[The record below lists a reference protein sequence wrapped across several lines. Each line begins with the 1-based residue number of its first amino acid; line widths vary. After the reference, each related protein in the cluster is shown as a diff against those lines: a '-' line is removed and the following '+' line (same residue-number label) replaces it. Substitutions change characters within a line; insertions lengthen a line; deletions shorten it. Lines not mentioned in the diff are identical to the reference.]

1 MSISVISHEKLN
13 IHKLNENYKNIIEDL
28 HISDLDTIQNDIN
41 HLNFSDYKFIKL
53 KLSIQLSN
61 PNYLTN
67 NSPNYLTN
75 HSSNIEVIYYFVH
88 GFPDDEPVGYILLD
102 NGLYEKV
109 NGLYD
114 KVEDMKTN
122 TYFDINMINKWYNET
137 TKNMSDY
144 EDEHWY

>member
-13 IHKLNENYKNIIEDL
+13 IYKLNEKYKNIIEDL

-53 KLSIQLSN
+53 KLYIQLSN

-67 NSPNYLTN
+67 HSPNYLTN
-75 HSSNIEVIYYFVH
+75 HCSSIEIIYYLVH
-88 GFPDDEPVGYILLD
+88 GFPNDEHVGYILLD

-109 NGLYD
+109 ND
-114 KVEDMKTN
+114 IKTN
-122 TYFDINMINKWYNET
+122 TYFDIDLINKWYNET
-137 TKNMSDY
+137 TKNAGDY